1 MNPFNL
7 PLQRLG
13 LPAPLQVHLTA
24 EKLIAWQRSNQLT
37 HWVRQRA
44 AQRLIR
50 VRQRR
55 LEIRQATRQ
64 YVQRMRKRGQA
75 QTTQLLEQTR
85 AQAIQETIQWLV
97 PAEQLERALADHL
110 AQQAAHWAVEAFKQL
125 LDAVEQPRLLE
136 QQLHASI
143 RELQPHGSL
152 MLRVHP
158 NQLEGLQ
165 QSLCEN
171 GRVTVVADQHLQPL
185 QAVLESPLVVIKLD
199 LEQHVTLLIEQL
211 LTPPPRRVVSNP
223 QESTASVESAQPSQ
237 PTIRE
242 GDDEQHS

>member
-13 LPAPLQVHLTA
+13 LPAPLQVQLTA
-24 EKLIAWQRSNQLT
+24 ETLSSWQQTNHLT
-37 HWVRQRA
+37 RWVRQRA

-97 PAEQLERALADHL
+97 PAEQLESALADHL

-125 LDAVEQPRLLE
+125 VDAVEQPQLLV

-143 RELQPHGSL
+143 RELHPHGSL
-152 MLRVHP
+152 TLRVHP
-158 NQLEGLQ
+158 TQVTALQ
-165 QSLCEN
+165 QSLTAN
-171 GRVTVVADQHLQPL
+171 NLVTVVPDQQLEPL
-185 QAVLESPLVVIKLD
+185 QAFLDSPLVVIKLD
-199 LEQHVTLLIEQL
+199 LEHHMTLLIEQL
-211 LTPPPRRVVSNP
+211 LVPPPLAVASDLE
-223 QESTASVESAQPSQ
+223 ESSAAGAAEATPLTS
-237 PTIRE
+237 E
-242 GDDEQHS
+242 HSGGSE

>member
-7 PLQRLG
+7 SLQRLAV
-13 LPAPLQVHLTA
+13 PAPLQVQLTA
-24 EKLIAWQRSNQLT
+24 ETLLAWQQTQSLSR
-37 HWVRQRA
+37 WVRQRA
-44 AQRLIR
+44 AQRLLR

-55 LEIRQATRQ
+55 LDIRQAARQ
-64 YVQRMRKRGQA
+64 YVQRMRRQGQA

-85 AQAIQETIQWLV
+85 VQAIQETIQWLV
-97 PAEQLERALADHL
+97 PAQQLESALADHL
-110 AQQAAHWAVEAFKQL
+110 AQQAAHWAVEAFKRLVEAVDQPQL
-125 LDAVEQPRLLE
+125 LV

-152 MLRVHP
+152 TLRVHP

-171 GRVTVVADQHLQPL
+171 GSVTVVADQHLQPL

-211 LTPPPRRVVSNP
+211 LTSPPRRVVSNP

-237 PTIRE
+237 PTIQE